1 MLQLLTLTTMPL
13 TTETKEET
21 ISRINQI
28 IAHYKGNKR
37 NWRIGTASIQRLTLL
52 NVQEELHYFSQD
64 AIIANEIV
72 FNFIAQ
78 GLQVC
83 NMSKLHSDGI
93 YLYR

>member
-1 MLQLLTLTTMPL
+1 MPV

-21 ISRINQI
+21 ISRIDQI
-28 IAHYKGNKR
+28 ITQYKGNKK

-52 NVQEELHYFSQD
+52 NIQEELHYFSQD
-64 AIIANEIV
+64 AIIANEVV

-78 GLQVC
+78 GIQVC
-83 NMSKLHSDGI
+83 NLSKIHSEGI